1 MVVLLAVRVVVGMG
15 GDGDGRMVVM
25 GDGGGDGGDGDGGMV
40 VVGWGWS

>member
-25 GDGGGDGGDGDGGMV
+25 GDGGGDGGDGSGDSGDGGWW
-40 VVGWGWS
+40 WG